1 MTWYLG
7 LYIVSTIVFSI
18 GAGFT
23 FTRKETAHR
32 YEEDFNSGA
41 FFMALAICSIAGLF
55 LFKYNIL

>member
-7 LYIVSTIVFSI
+7 LYIVSTIIFSI

-23 FTRKETAHR
+23 FIRKEKLYR